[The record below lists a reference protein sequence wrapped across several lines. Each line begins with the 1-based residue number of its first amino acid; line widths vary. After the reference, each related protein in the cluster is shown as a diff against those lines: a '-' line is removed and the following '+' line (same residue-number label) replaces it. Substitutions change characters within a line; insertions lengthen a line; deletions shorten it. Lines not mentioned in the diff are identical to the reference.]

1 MGTPKHIGD
10 DLGQHGA
17 VALPLRRRDATCT
30 VTEPTGSR
38 VMVAVAWAPFFGP
51 ALRRSAAVSTV
62 VM

>member
-1 MGTPKHIGD
+1 M
-10 DLGQHGA
+10 
-17 VALPLRRRDATCT
+17 
-30 VTEPTGSR
+30 EPTGSR